1 MKIGFEAK
9 RFFTNYTGLGNY
21 SRLIVSALSSHYPD
35 NQHYLFTPRRI
46 SNGEVDDII
55 QRPNVKVK
63 VPEGIYSRV
72 PSLWRTWGLSF
83 GMEAKQLDVFHGLSQ
98 ELPFNLSKKVKK
110 VVTVHD
116 LIFLRY
122 PAFYHAWDVSIY
134 EAKVKSACR
143 RADKIIAIS
152 EQTRQDVID
161 FLNIHPEKVEVVYQG
176 CHPIFKQ
183 RILPDVKEKVRKKYG
198 LPDQFILNVGTI
210 EKRKN
215 IILLVEALA
224 LLPESLQLPVVIMGR
239 PSIYMN
245 EIVEKARSLNVLNKL
260 HFLHDASFQD
270 FPAIYQLA
278 AVFVYPSLFEG
289 FGIPLLE
296 AIESDTPVITSTG
309 SCFIEAAGPDALYV
323 DPTSSD
329 AMANALSRVLTDG
342 DLRDKM
348 ILNSRKFIDR
358 FTPPKIADRL
368 MNVYE
373 GVINNQK
380 IKAVA

>member
-21 SRLIVSALSSHYPD
+21 SRFIVGALSAHYPD
-35 NQHYLFTPRRI
+35 NQHYLFTPRQI

-83 GMEAKQLDVFHGLSQ
+83 GTEAKQLDVFHGLSQ

-134 EAKVKSACR
+134 KAKVKSACR

-161 FLNIHPEKVEVVYQG
+161 FLKINPDKVEVVYQG

-183 RILPDVKEKVRKKYG
+183 RISADEKEKIRKKYG

-215 IILLVEALA
+215 IILLVEAMS
-224 LLPESLQLPVVIMGR
+224 LLPESLRLPIVIMGR
-239 PSIYMN
+239 PSVYMN
-245 EIVEKARSLNVLNKL
+245 EIVEKARSLNVLENL

-270 FPAIYQLA
+270 FPAIYQQA
-278 AVFVYPSLFEG
+278 SVFVYPSLFEG
-289 FGIPLLE
+289 FGIPLVE
-296 AIESDTPVITSTG
+296 AIESEIPVITSKG
-309 SCFIEAAGPDALYV
+309 SCFAEAAGPDALYA
-323 DPTSSD
+323 DPHD
-329 AMANALSRVLTDG
+329 PG
-342 DLRDKM
+342 DLADNLQRLLTNAQFRIQSVINSKHYIDKF
-348 ILNSRKFIDR
+348 N
-358 FTPPKIADRL
+358 PKDIADHLHRL
-368 MNVYE
+368 YS
-373 GVINNQK
+373 GIS
-380 IKAVA
+380 